1 MNLQIDTAEPATW
14 SAHLI
19 SRLKCN
25 DFLSKASLLRNVNK
39 SYRKFGAC
47 LCSSLFE
54 NQHPQSAQV
63 LRDPTRRATYDAH
76 LSSRSKFVKSA
87 FEFDPKAPPASD
99 SVWQDEPMGD
109 SHVAPWVWQY
119 RQAVK
124 EVVRYGGEGDG
135 LAHLIKAEFGAAVR
149 KAYFGPEVEDLPF
162 GEWPMEFE
170 GR

>member
-1 MNLQIDTAEPATW
+1 
-14 SAHLI
+14 
-19 SRLKCN
+19 
-25 DFLSKASLLRNVNK
+25 
-39 SYRKFGAC
+39 
-47 LCSSLFE
+47 
-54 NQHPQSAQV
+54 
-63 LRDPTRRATYDAH
+63 
-76 LSSRSKFVKSA
+76 
-87 FEFDPKAPPASD
+87 
-99 SVWQDEPMGD
+99 
-109 SHVAPWVWQY
+109 VAPWVWQY